1 LSQRQR
7 HLPGK
12 LSNILCL
19 QAFAS
24 ACRAARPPRIRHC
37 LAAPTTTETSPD
49 LPPQPPKQDA
59 GSHVPR
65 DLRPVPHRIA
75 VLRRSA
81 RRRPPRAFAERRRGA
96 RPRRTHFLRIR
107 RRRAGARLRFS
118 GVWVTG
124 VRFRVQGVGLRV
136 GGVGCRMQGPRSNG
150 ATKEARLQSATIVHL
165 DSSLE
170 ENLDGHESDPAL
182 RSEP

>member
-1 LSQRQR
+1 
-7 HLPGK
+7 
-12 LSNILCL
+12 
-19 QAFAS
+19 
-24 ACRAARPPRIRHC
+24 
-37 LAAPTTTETSPD
+37 
-49 LPPQPPKQDA
+49 
-59 GSHVPR
+59 
-65 DLRPVPHRIA
+65 
-75 VLRRSA
+75 
-81 RRRPPRAFAERRRGA
+81 
-96 RPRRTHFLRIR
+96 
-107 RRRAGARLRFS
+107 
-118 GVWVTG
+118 